1 MKKKSF
7 LNDLS
12 FTFLAQFLVTIIGI
26 ILLKIL
32 SKILPEEGLGAYL
45 VIRRVVGLTFP
56 LVTLNLGMSLS
67 RYISFDFKKANSYL
81 LSTFF
86 IITILFFFLLI
97 ISQFCDKVLSEIF
110 FGNASFSS
118 LLIPMIVFLY
128 VSSFQ
133 SVCINY
139 FRGKHNFL
147 YMNIINIVYWI
158 LSLIV
163 LAFPCLYRDNYIVII
178 RRFFLLYA
186 ILDFIYLWATI
197 LFDKNFR
204 YSFLNNLRKN
214 FRNSYYKTEKE
225 FFKYGIVRLP
235 NGFFL
240 SAIFTIPVIVA
251 SSKISLNTAAYIGI
265 IITIVRMV
273 QLLGDPF
280 NLLFLPKFS
289 YFKAKNNKKLI
300 HSSSQMVLE
309 YIFTFPIIIGVIIYF
324 LSPEIVTLWFG
335 DKYSVVIKYLQLLSP
350 FTGLLIGYILIRG
363 ILDGLY
369 AFPYTNIITFCG
381 FLGTGLV
388 SILTIKFNWD
398 LLGLT
403 LSVGIGIVF
412 LGISSI
418 YFLVRRQ
425 GLSMFNKK
433 NICSIVWGFSIFIL
447 FNFYNRFFIIDSL
460 CVSLIL
466 KSIVSIIIS
475 ILSFLLYKKIKLEW
489 ISEVAVRINSAAK
502 KF

>member
-1 MKKKSF
+1 MEKKSF
-7 LNDLS
+7 LNNLS
-12 FTFLAQFLVTIIGI
+12 FTFLTQFLVTIIGI

-45 VIRRVVGLTFP
+45 VIRRIVGLTFP
-56 LVTLNLGMSLS
+56 LVTLNLGVSLS

-97 ISQFCDKVLSEIF
+97 ISQFCDKVLSEIL

-118 LLIPMIVFLY
+118 LLVPMIVFLY

-133 SVCINY
+133 SVCISY

-147 YMNIINIVYWI
+147 YMNIVNIVYWI

-163 LAFPCLYRDNYIVII
+163 LSFSCLYQDNYIVII

-204 YSFLNNLRKN
+204 HSFLNNLRKN
-214 FRNSYYKTEKE
+214 FRNSYYKTEKD

-265 IITIVRMV
+265 IITIIRMV
-273 QLLGDPF
+273 QLLGNPF

-289 YFKAKNNKKLI
+289 YQKFKNDDKFI
-300 HSSSQMVLE
+300 RSSSQMVLNF
-309 YIFTFPIIIGVIIYF
+309 IFTFPMLAGILIYF
-324 LSPEIVTLWFG
+324 LSPEVIMLWFG
-335 DKYSVVIKYLQLLSP
+335 ERYIIVIKYLQMMSP
-350 FTGLLIGYILIRG
+350 FMFLIIGYVLIRG

-369 AFPYTNIITFCG
+369 NFPYTNITTFCG
-381 FLGTGLV
+381 FLGTGLI

-418 YFLVRRQ
+418 YFLVRKQR
-425 GLSMFNKK
+425 LSMFNKK
-433 NICSIVWGFSIFIL
+433 NICSIVWGFLIFLLFIL
-447 FNFYNRFFIIDSL
+447 YNRFFIIQSIYISL
-460 CVSLIL
+460 VLKCIASMVIL
-466 KSIVSIIIS
+466 
-475 ILSFLLYKKIKLEW
+475 ILSFLLYKKTKLEW